1 MKRKFP
7 QSRRLAS
14 SVALALATLS
24 VGGVQAA
31 GLGRLTVQSGLGQ
44 PLRAEVEVTS
54 LGRDESPSLSVKLAS
69 PDAFKQAGLEYSPSL
84 SNLRFAID
92 RRPDGRAAVRIS
104 SAQPLNEPFV
114 DLLIELNWATGK
126 FVREYTFLL
135 DPPEMKVGGDASQ
148 QTAAPVVPP
157 AIAASSDGAAS
168 AGQAPDP
175 AALAASARAGGR
187 ARSGEAPGAPALAR
201 SRDAAAR
208 PAPAQP
214 AADASTSA
222 GAPATAG
229 GTVAVRQGET
239 LAAIASRVK
248 PSEVTMEQAIIAIY
262 RANPDAFFGSVHQLR
277 SGTTLSVPDAGAMS
291 AIDDKLARAE
301 IRAQMANF
309 NQYKARMA
317 AAARGVEG
325 ERAGQSV
332 SGSVSGSVTD
342 RSAPGLDSDQL
353 KLSKSGGGAAGAGNS
368 VAASDAEREVASEA
382 AAREA
387 QGRVH
392 ELEKSVADLR
402 RLLELKDKQLAD
414 LQATANAARAGASA
428 ASGAAA
434 PAVAAAGSPSTA
446 AGSLSPSA
454 AAADAVAAAT
464 SATQSNSPAATP
476 SQSSS
481 AAAPVSS
488 GPSADAQPPAMPAA
502 SPAPAAAAAAAAAA
516 SSPAAVEPKPVA
528 VEPKPVAAPPVV
540 SAPAPAEPGLFDEL
554 SDNPLVLPG
563 LAAIVALIAGSAWVA
578 MRRRKKV
585 EKFEDSLIAPDGFAA
600 NSLFGSTGGQTS
612 VDTHNSLFTASRETT
627 SDVHS
632 TEVDPIAEAEVYIA
646 YGREAQAEEILKEA
660 LKKQPERQAIR
671 LKLMEIYAGRKDAK
685 LFGQVA
691 ADMHEMTGGLNEEW
705 PKVVTLGLSLDPD
718 NPLYAGKG
726 GAAPAAPTP
735 VAASFEAAHA
745 ELPAIEAEASAPLS
759 NASGAAAAAVGMSAA
774 AAASLATRDIEA
786 RRADDGLDFSIEPPA
801 FDAPKPDDVA
811 ALDFDLDLDRALNEA
826 SASPTTTH
834 GDEVSA
840 LSQAIGGRFELPSLD
855 LPSRTA
861 PSTSALPVSG
871 ETATLQDDDLKIDL
885 PAFEDFDTQAGRQ
898 ADSAAA
904 PAAMDLSA
912 IGLDLQPSTMTP
924 PPSADAARWQEMAT
938 KLDLASAYEEIG
950 DNEGARELLQEVL
963 KGGDNDQ
970 QQRAQLMLSKIS

>member
-1 MKRKFP
+1 MKRTFP

-24 VGGVQAA
+24 VGGVHAA

-69 PDAFKQAGLEYSPSL
+69 PDAFKQAGLQYSPSL
-84 SNLRFAID
+84 SNLRLAID

-135 DPPEMKVGGDASQ
+135 DPPEIKVGGDASQ
-148 QTAAPVVPP
+148 NTAASVVAP
-157 AIAASSDGAAS
+157 AVAASADGVAS
-168 AGQAPDP
+168 AGQSSDP

-214 AADASTSA
+214 AARAPSA
-222 GAPATAG
+222 GASAAAG

-239 LAAIASRVK
+239 LAAIAARVK

-262 RANPDAFFGSVHQLR
+262 RANPSAFFGSVHQLR
-277 SGTTLSVPDAGAMS
+277 SGATLGVPDAGAMS

-317 AAARGVEG
+317 AAARAVEG
-325 ERAGQSV
+325 ERAGQSA

-342 RSAPGLDSDQL
+342 RSAPGLDSDRL

-414 LQATANAARAGASA
+414 LQAAANAARAGAPA

-528 VEPKPVAAPPVV
+528 VEPKPVAAPPAV
-540 SAPAPAEPGLFDEL
+540 SAPAPTPEPSLFDEL
-554 SDNPLVLPG
+554 SDNPLALPG
-563 LAAIVALIAGSAWVA
+563 LAAIIALIAGSAWVA
-578 MRRRKKV
+578 MRRRKKN
-585 EKFEDSLIAPDGFAA
+585 EKFEDSLIAPDGLAA

-612 VDTHNSLFTASRETT
+612 VDTHNSLFTASRETA

-685 LFGQVA
+685 LFSQVA

-726 GAAPAAPTP
+726 AAGAVDPAPL
-735 VAASFEAAHA
+735 AASFETEHA
-745 ELPAIEAEASAPLS
+745 GL
-759 NASGAAAAAVGMSAA
+759 AAVDA
-774 AAASLATRDIEA
+774 
-786 RRADDGLDFSIEPPA
+786 EPPA
-801 FDAPKPDDVA
+801 
-811 ALDFDLDLDRALNEA
+811 
-826 SASPTTTH
+826 
-834 GDEVSA
+834 
-840 LSQAIGGRFELPSLD
+840 
-855 LPSRTA
+855 
-861 PSTSALPVSG
+861 
-871 ETATLQDDDLKIDL
+871 
-885 PAFEDFDTQAGRQ
+885 
-898 ADSAAA
+898 ADH
-904 PAAMDLSA
+904 
-912 IGLDLQPSTMTP
+912 
-924 PPSADAARWQEMAT
+924 
-938 KLDLASAYEEIG
+938 
-950 DNEGARELLQEVL
+950 GARRPPQ
-963 KGGDNDQ
+963 
-970 QQRAQLMLSKIS
+970 A